1 MKKKTVAKKPKA
13 EEAVI
18 TVTRTVLKDDPIATP
33 EYIKVRV
40 FATDTIRIGT
50 KLGATINMDN
60 YESMRVDVEVNM
72 PCYIEEA
79 KECFGQV
86 ARFAFQRLKEEVE
99 GLKKDFSTINQ

>member
-1 MKKKTVAKKPKA
+1 MKKKTVVKKKVKA

-18 TVTRTVLKDDPIATP
+18 TVTRTVLKDAPIAAT
-33 EYIKVRV
+33 EHIKVRV

-50 KLGATINMDN
+50 KLGATINMAN

-86 ARFAFQRLKEEVE
+86 ARFAFRRLNEEVLA
-99 GLKKDFSTINQ
+99 LKKEFSKL

>member
-1 MKKKTVAKKPKA
+1 MKKKTATNKKPKA
-13 EEAVI
+13 EEAYI
-18 TVTRTVLKDDPIATP
+18 TVTRTVLKDDPTATT
-33 EYIKVRV
+33 EHIKVRV

-60 YESMRVDVEVNM
+60 YESMRIDVEVNM

-86 ARFAFQRLKEEVE
+86 ARFAFRRLDEEVMA
-99 GLKKDFSTINQ
+99 LKKEFSKL